1 MFVRIARFEGGTA
14 EGIDRRVEAIK
25 ANMAEGA
32 RDGMPA
38 GMEKVKGVLVLVDRD
53 NGRMTNLVFCDTR
66 ADLEAADAALDQ
78 MTPGEEGGRRSSV
91 EMYETA
97 IEETMAG
104 LGLGVHGG
112 S

>member
-32 RDGMPA
+32 RDGMRETMA
-38 GMEKVKGVLVLVDRD
+38 GARD
-53 NGRMTNLVFCDTR
+53 GMR
-66 ADLEAADAALDQ
+66 
-78 MTPGEEGGRRSSV
+78 
-91 EMYETA
+91 
-97 IEETMAG
+97 ETMAG
-104 LGLGVHGG
+104 LGLGVHAG